1 LGILQVYE
9 DLFKQ
14 GSAEGITFVASSGDL
29 GAFAVPA
36 AACFIPR
43 STSQCGR
50 FKLSVITP
58 ASSPHVTGVGGTN
71 LVTTFQPPSLNSA
84 YVKENA
90 FPDRLAQDIFYGT
103 PARGGL
109 WASGGGISIF
119 FKEPPYQLLV
129 NSPSKYRTS
138 PTWRCIWGM
147 SVRSGFPMW
156 TRSQLRY
163 RGHCWIV
170 LRGKLAP
177 APHPQTL
184 QDWLRLKSNA
194 SVAAWVMKT
203 SRYTRSPRLSFQGIC
218 PSRFTIRAS
227 PVLTAATIPI
237 PGTTWY

>member
-1 LGILQVYE
+1 VLFNLPDLSDSSILAGLTRIVESNSVDVVNMSFGGPEIGYLPQYNGGVNQLGILQVYE

-129 NSPSKYRTS
+129 NSPSKYRTV
-138 PTWRCIWGM
+138 PDLALHMGD
-147 SVRSGFPMW
+147 VRSERFPHVDPIAASISW
-156 TRSQLRY
+156 PLLDRSS
-163 RGHCWIV
+163 G
-170 LRGKLAP
+170 
-177 APHPQTL
+177 
-184 QDWLRLKSNA
+184 
-194 SVAAWVMKT
+194 
-203 SRYTRSPRLSFQGIC
+203 
-218 PSRFTIRAS
+218 
-227 PVLTAATIPI
+227 
-237 PGTTWY
+237 